1 MYIYVLYYL
10 IYWGINAYILYFLQM
25 PKYLMLASSM
35 AALLASGAA
44 GLDESH
50 LALNKMGI
58 SWKSLQICYL
68 FETQSC
74 SIRKSQLDP
83 FL

>member
-1 MYIYVLYYL
+1 MIIYVLYYL
-10 IYWGINAYILYFLQM
+10 IYWGINAYICIYFLQM
-25 PKYLMLASSM
+25 PKYLMLASSV

-50 LALNKMGI
+50 LALKKSI